1 MSNYYTRTIPQCQ
14 GSQQPGWYHQ
24 SHQSENYGNQC
35 DQFDTDRNSC
45 ITQNFDGG
53 VNGYPEYQTY
63 ASEGSSISSNAST
76 PEMFAFD
83 SSKNFSQARH
93 PFHLSRSIYD
103 NQPQWDGSE
112 IATTF
117 EPANEKVEVITS
129 GFIFSND
136 EDEYYDED
144 DSQSS
149 LGGVRMTSPEDEER
163 RRRRRERNKVA
174 ATKCR
179 HKKKEHVIQLNIESQ
194 TLESNNFNLKTELQ
208 QLEQERN
215 HLITLLTN
223 HRQYCIKHV
232 Q

>member
-1 MSNYYTRTIPQCQ
+1 
-14 GSQQPGWYHQ
+14 
-24 SHQSENYGNQC
+24 
-35 DQFDTDRNSC
+35 
-45 ITQNFDGG
+45 
-53 VNGYPEYQTY
+53 
-63 ASEGSSISSNAST
+63 
-76 PEMFAFD
+76 MFAFD
-83 SSKNFSQARH
+83 GSKNVPQVFTQARQ
-93 PFHLSRSIYD
+93 PFHLSRSYD

-112 IATTF
+112 IAATF
-117 EPANEKVEVITS
+117 EPANEKVEVIAS
-129 GFIFSND
+129 SFIYSND

-149 LGGVRMTSPEDEER
+149 LGGVRITSPEDEER

-194 TLESNNFNLKTELQ
+194 TLESSNFNLKTELQ

-215 HLITLLTN
+215 HLITLLAN
-223 HRQYCIKHV
+223 HRQYCIRHV